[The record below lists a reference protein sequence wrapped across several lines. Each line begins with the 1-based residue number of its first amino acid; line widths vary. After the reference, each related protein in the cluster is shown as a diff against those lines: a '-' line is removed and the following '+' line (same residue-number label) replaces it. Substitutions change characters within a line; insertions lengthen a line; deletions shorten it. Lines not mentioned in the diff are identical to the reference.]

1 MTTFG
6 ATAEGLSATRVF
18 GLPTAGAARV
28 HRRRRDGEHF
38 LMGSAVLGSDLDLL
52 ILKKSRSDPEKTEIC
67 TRCCVL
73 VVLGGLVVGFPI
85 GFLTIV
91 SWASRMLA

>member
-1 MTTFG
+1 VTTSG

-18 GLPTAGAARV
+18 GLPTAGAARL
-28 HRRRRDGEHF
+28 HRRRRDGEH
-38 LMGSAVLGSDLDLL
+38 LLIGSAVLGSGLDIL
-52 ILKKSRSDPEKTEIC
+52 ILKESRSDPEKTEIC
-67 TRCCVL
+67 PRCCVL
-73 VVLGGLVVGFPI
+73 VVLAGLVV